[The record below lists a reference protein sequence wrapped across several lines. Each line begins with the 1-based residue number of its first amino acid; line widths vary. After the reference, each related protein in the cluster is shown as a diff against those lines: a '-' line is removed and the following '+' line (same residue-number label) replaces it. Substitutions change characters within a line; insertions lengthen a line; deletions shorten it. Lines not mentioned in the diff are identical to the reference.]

1 MVRPRQV
8 GPTAACTLRLR
19 GLGRYGPDY
28 HNRLLGVEMLRSPW
42 VRVRS
47 LLSRHTY
54 GGSLPNLGFE
64 SGPGLLSGEHVLVAR
79 AKRVQACM
87 GMPFTDDRSR
97 EVPSSACQSP
107 VPVDGIVVT
116 IRGYQF
122 SWWDREGRDPGSFT
136 SLRICLACALEAQIV
151 QAAESTVVEL
161 SNEGPEQAPAS
172 ATLCSDH
179 APAPGSLEEPA
190 GVRAHTASDPAGGAP
205 PVDPSAERRMADRRR
220 IAGLVAE
227 NRLQL
232 RNVRGRWLLGDV
244 LVLLWKSKTAM
255 RVVRERGI
263 LLTDIAQGIEDAL
276 GGSAHLPHKGAL
288 RASAIRELQRL
299 HKARL
304 AFLHL
309 AGGGQD
315 ARITVRSADA
325 RKSQARS
332 RDHEAAR
339 ESNAPPLAVGRI
351 VWVAVEELDNG
362 RRSTKRHPAILLAL
376 TGQRNDKW
384 IVLTMTTEVSGD
396 PEFRRVPEASAL
408 GLQYSGYLWH
418 GTMKVHKSQIAN
430 PVGWVNRELIRAI
443 DRSIGL
449 RQTLR
454 EELEAIADLH
464 HPSP

>member
-1 MVRPRQV
+1 
-8 GPTAACTLRLR
+8 
-19 GLGRYGPDY
+19 
-28 HNRLLGVEMLRSPW
+28 MLRSPW

-64 SGPGLLSGEHVLVAR
+64 AGPGLLWGEHVLVAR

-97 EVPSSACQSP
+97 EVPSSACQSL
-107 VPVDGIVVT
+107 VPVDAIVVT
-116 IRGYQF
+116 IREYQW
-122 SWWDREGRDPGSFT
+122 SWWHREGRDPGTST
-136 SLRICLACALEAQIV
+136 SLRMCLACALEARIV
-151 QAAESTVVEL
+151 QVAESATEEARDVEPEPVLGSVVL
-161 SNEGPEQAPAS
+161 WCDQAPAI
-172 ATLCSDH
+172 
-179 APAPGSLEEPA
+179 GSLEEAAEVQAP
-190 GVRAHTASDPAGGAP
+190 TASGSVGSSP
-205 PVDPSAERRMADRRR
+205 PLDPSAERRMADRRR
-220 IAGLVAE
+220 IASLVAE
-227 NRLQL
+227 NSRQL

-244 LVLLWKSKTAM
+244 LVLIWESKSAM

-304 AFLHL
+304 AFLHV

-315 ARITVRSADA
+315 ARITVRSAEV

-332 RDHEAAR
+332 RDHGVAR

-351 VWVAVEELDNG
+351 VWVAVEELANG
-362 RRSTKRHPAILLAL
+362 RRSTKRHPAVLLAL

-384 IVLTMTTEVSGD
+384 IVLTMTTEVTGD
-396 PEFRRVPEASAL
+396 PEFRRVPDASAL
-408 GLQYSGYLWH
+408 GLQYGGYLWH
-418 GTMKVHKSQIAN
+418 ETMKVHKSQIAN

-443 DRSIGL
+443 DRSVGL
-449 RQTLR
+449 RRTLR